1 MPNVFKHLKY
11 SKVNKM
17 GLGCGQVVSMLALY
31 SIDPSSNP
39 AEARISSV
47 KLVFVK
53 NKNKQKEAGFG
64 PFKNDF

>member
-1 MPNVFKHLKY
+1 
-11 SKVNKM
+11 M

-31 SIDPSSNP
+31 SNDPSSNP